1 MAGRAVARRAPGK
14 LLVAGEYAVLEPG
27 QPAVV
32 VAVDRYVTVTARPA
46 EDAGVVVDSDL
57 LDHEVRLCR
66 GDEGLRAVSPQ
77 DPGLVRG
84 VLAHLVSAVET
95 VEGLRTEQGLGLA
108 PLRLTV
114 RSDLHHDGVK
124 IGLGSSAAV
133 TVAATR
139 AVADHYGMRL
149 SPRELFRLALLA
161 GIRVDAGPSGA
172 DLAAAVWHG
181 WVAYRAPDRHV
192 LREGLRRHGVAR
204 TLRAPWPGFAVQE
217 LPPPPGLVLHA
228 GWSGSPAS
236 TSDLVAG
243 LAAKRW
249 WHGAARSGFLTDSEQ
264 CVTAVADA
272 LRRGEPEALLDAVR
286 TARHL
291 LARLDTEAGL
301 GIFTPPLRRL
311 CEVAESC
318 GGAAK
323 PSGAGGGDCGIAL
336 LPSHRSPALLRRRW
350 SAAGITPLP
359 LDVTTGTAP
368 DSGPYEAGP
377 GTRPGSVSPSLRA
390 LRGHT

>member
-1 MAGRAVARRAPGK
+1 MAGRAVTRRAPGK
-14 LLVAGEYAVLEPG
+14 LLVAGEYAVLQPG

-32 VAVDRYVTVTARPA
+32 VAVNRYVTVTACAA
-46 EDAGVVVDSDL
+46 EGAEIVIDSDL

-66 GDEGLRAVSPQ
+66 SGEGLRTVSLH

-84 VLAHLVSAVET
+84 VLAHLVSVVET

-114 RSDLHHDGVK
+114 RSDLHHNGIK

-133 TVAATR
+133 TVAATQ

-149 SPRELFRLALLA
+149 SPQDHFRLALLA
-161 GIRVDAGPSGA
+161 SIRVDAGPSGA
-172 DLAAAVWHG
+172 DLAAAAWRG
-181 WVAYRAPDRHV
+181 WVVYRAPDRHA
-192 LREGLRRHGVAR
+192 LRHSLHLNGVAR
-204 TLRAPWPGFAVQE
+204 TLRTHWPDFAVRA

-236 TSDLVAG
+236 TSALVAG
-243 LAAKRW
+243 LAAKQW
-249 WHGAARSGFLTDSEQ
+249 WRGTARDGFLADSER
-264 CVTAVADA
+264 CATAVARA
-272 LRRGEPEALLDAVR
+272 LQRGEPQALLDAVR
-286 TARHL
+286 SARHL
-291 LARLDTEAGL
+291 LARLDTEAAL
-301 GIFTPPLRRL
+301 GIFTPSLRLL

-336 LPSHRSPALLRRRW
+336 LPDHRSPTLLRQRW

-359 LDVTTGTAP
+359 LEVTADAAP
-368 DSGPYEAGP
+368 DAGQHDAGP
-377 GTRPGSVSPSLRA
+377 AAGPSSVSTS
-390 LRGHT
+390 LRGHA